1 MYIIEKKH
9 EVGRPKSEDHNFLS
23 SDSGLRTKIFKTKL
37 MNRLNKIDK
46 YILNHIEPED
56 EILKELDRDTH
67 LNVIGARMISGHLQ
81 GQVLTM
87 LSKMITPKNILEIG
101 TFTGYSA
108 ICLAKGLKE
117 NGKLI
122 TIEIDDELENMAKKY
137 FVKAGVENKIV
148 QRIGAALEIIPTLTE
163 TFDLVFIDAHK
174 PEYPDYYRAV
184 FEKVNS
190 GGYIIA
196 DNTLWSGK
204 VLEIPA
210 EDDFQTR
217 GIIEFNSIIKND
229 DRVEKVILPLRDG
242 MTIIRKK

>member
-1 MYIIEKKH
+1 MNKQKEIEQ
-9 EVGRPKSEDHNFLS
+9 
-23 SDSGLRTKIFKTKL
+23 
-37 MNRLNKIDK
+37 
-46 YILNHIEPED
+46 YILNHIESED
-56 EILKELDRDTH
+56 AILVELDRETH

-87 LSKMITPKNILEIG
+87 LSKMILPKFILEIG

-108 ICLAKGLKE
+108 ICLAKGLQE

-122 TIEIDDELENMAKKY
+122 TIEIDDELESMAKKY
-137 FVKAGVENKIV
+137 FEKAGIQHSIE
-148 QRIGAALEIIPTLTE
+148 QRIGAALEIIPTLNQI
-163 TFDLVFIDAHK
+163 FDLVFIDAHK
-174 PEYPDYYRAV
+174 PEYPAYYNAV
-184 FEKVNS
+184 FDKLKS

-204 VLEIPA
+204 VLEKPA

-217 GIIEFNSIIKND
+217 GIIEFNSMIKND
-229 DRVEKVILPLRDG
+229 NRVEKVILPLRDG

>member
-1 MYIIEKKH
+1 MNKEK
-9 EVGRPKSEDHNFLS
+9 E
-23 SDSGLRTKIFKTKL
+23 
-37 MNRLNKIDK
+37 IDK

-56 EILKELDRDTH
+56 AILKELDRETH
-67 LNVIGARMISGHLQ
+67 LKVVGARMLSGHLQ

-87 LSKMITPKNILEIG
+87 LSKMIRPQFILEIG

-108 ICLAKGLKE
+108 ICLAKGLRE

-122 TIEIDDELENMAKKY
+122 TLEIDDELESFAKKY
-137 FVKAGVENKIV
+137 FEKAGIQHSIE
-148 QRIGAALEIIPTLTE
+148 QRIGAALEIIPTLNQ

-174 PEYPDYYRAV
+174 PEYPAYYKAI
-184 FEKVNS
+184 FDKVKS

-204 VLEIPA
+204 VLEKPI
-210 EDDFQTR
+210 EEDFQTK
-217 GIIEFNSIIKND
+217 GIIEFNSMIKND

-242 MTIIRKK
+242 MTVIRKK

>member
-1 MYIIEKKH
+1 MNKQKEIEQ
-9 EVGRPKSEDHNFLS
+9 
-23 SDSGLRTKIFKTKL
+23 
-37 MNRLNKIDK
+37 
-46 YILNHIEPED
+46 YILNHIESED
-56 EILKELDRDTH
+56 AILVELDRETH

-87 LSKMITPKNILEIG
+87 LSKMIRPKAILEIG

-108 ICLAKGLKE
+108 ICLAKGLQE

-122 TIEIDDELENMAKKY
+122 TIEIDDELESIAKKY
-137 FVKAGVENKIV
+137 FEKAGFQHSIE
-148 QRIGAALEIIPTLTE
+148 QRIGAALEIIPTLNQ

-174 PEYPDYYRAV
+174 PEYPAYYNAV
-184 FEKVNS
+184 FDKTKS

-204 VLEIPA
+204 VLEKPA

-217 GIIEFNSIIKND
+217 GIIEFNSMIKND
-229 DRVEKVILPLRDG
+229 KRVEKVILPLRDG
-242 MTIIRKK
+242 MTIIRKKY